1 MMPVLNSIKRRMI
14 EHLSTLV
21 NELHIGSD
29 GTDAREDDGGAR
41 TLASITPTVTIIDDQ
56 SLRVEGVFDT
66 SYVFN
71 SNVQEVYLQYKD
83 PSTGEF
89 VPIYRAAIEPFLKT
103 AQNEIAFSFVL
114 EVE

>member
-1 MMPVLNSIKRRMI
+1 MPMLNSIKRRMI

-41 TLASITPTVTIIDDQ
+41 TLASIKPVVTIIDDQ
-56 SLRVEGVFDT
+56 SLRVEGSFDT
-66 SYVFN
+66 NYVYN

-83 PSTGEF
+83 PDTGEF
-89 VPIYRAAIEPFLKT
+89 VPIYRASIEPFLKN
-103 AQNEIAFSFVL
+103 AQNEVTFSFIL